1 MLLKT
6 VRVTNPSNV
15 LVQIPGYVVATWGL
29 DTESRLEVDF
39 NEKTNEITIRPCL
52 YGRASFSKRS
62 TEVARTTAT

>member
-29 DTESRLEVDF
+29 STDDRLEVDF
-39 NEKTNEITIRPCL
+39 NEDTESITIRPCV
-52 YGRASFSKRS
+52 YRRGRTSKGRN
-62 TEVARTTAT
+62 EVA